1 MFVCAA
7 SETCH
12 RPDVVGADFRRRRPA
27 DKNVG
32 FFVRQVCGRYGK
44 IYRFETSD
52 AAFAPASQET
62 TNVETMRAYWSLA
75 QKLKDRLKTPP
86 AALAE
91 RRRDRA
97 GPPAADPGA
106 DRVIA
111 ESIDWLCRAQDFSA
125 SADGGV
131 ARDFSLINGWATSYP
146 ETTGYIIPTLID
158 YGDRTG
164 RKDVLDRARR
174 MLDWLVRIQLP
185 DGAFQGGR
193 IDSKPV
199 VPVTF
204 NTGQILLGLAA
215 GEARFGAYRAAM
227 ERAADWLVKTQD
239 PDGCWRKYPSPFAG
253 LGEKAYETH
262 VAWGLFEAARLE
274 RARGY
279 EQAAIANV
287 QWMLRLQRE
296 NGWLDSCCLDDPVRP
311 LTHTIGYALRG
322 VLEAYRATQDPVFL
336 EGARLTGDG
345 ALSALRSDG
354 FLPGRLRA
362 DWTPAVDW
370 SCLTGAAQIAHCW
383 LLLGAYTK
391 DARYIDAANRA
402 NRFVRRTVNVDGAP
416 ETRGAVKGS
425 FPVDGE
431 YARYEYPNWGAK
443 FLIDS
448 LLLESDL
455 RSGAGHGATARG
467 VPIEA
472 PAHTGSHVSSVQDPP
487 ARVQGLA
494 EGAAR

>member
-1 MFVCAA
+1 MF
-7 SETCH
+7 
-12 RPDVVGADFRRRRPA
+12 RFGA
-27 DKNVG
+27 
-32 FFVRQVCGRYGK
+32 
-44 IYRFETSD
+44 SD
-52 AAFAPASQET
+52 AAFAPAPQQH
-62 TNVETMRAYWSLA
+62 TNVDTMRAYWSLA
-75 QKLKDRLKTPP
+75 RKLKERLQTPP
-86 AALAE
+86 AARAE

-97 GPPAADPGA
+97 GPLPADPGV

-111 ESIDWLCRAQDFSA
+111 ESIDWLCRAQDRSA

-131 ARDFSLINGWATSYP
+131 ARHYSLISGWATSYP
-146 ETTGYIIPTLID
+146 ETTGYIIPTLIA

-164 RKDVLDRARR
+164 RNDLLDRARR

-185 DGAFQGGR
+185 SGAFQGGR
-193 IDSKPV
+193 VDSKPV

-215 GEARFGAYRAAM
+215 GEARFGGYRAAM
-227 ERAADWLVKTQD
+227 ERAADWLVQTQD
-239 PDGCWRKYPSPFAG
+239 PDGCWRKFPSPFAG

-262 VAWGLFEAARLE
+262 VAWGLFEAARLDGS
-274 RARGY
+274 RGY
-279 EQAAIANV
+279 EQSAVANV
-287 QWMLRLQRE
+287 QWMLRLQQD
-296 NGWLDSCCLDDPVRP
+296 NGWLASCCLDDPVRP

-322 VLEAYRATQDPVFL
+322 VLEAYRTTGDPVFL
-336 EGARLTGDG
+336 QSARKTADG
-345 ALSALRSDG
+345 VLGALRSDG

-362 DWTPAVDW
+362 DWTPAVEW

-383 LLLGAYTK
+383 LLLGGHTG
-391 DARYIDAANRA
+391 DARYVDAAMRTNRY
-402 NRFVRRTVNVDGAP
+402 VRRTVSVDGAP

-425 FPVDGE
+425 FPVDGA
-431 YARYEYPNWGAK
+431 YGRYEYLNWAAK

-455 RSGAGHGATARG
+455 CGVAGTGAPGA
-467 VPIEA
+467 PIKA
-472 PAHTGSHVSSVQDPP
+472 PAHTGLHVSSVQDSP